1 MATWEI
7 MIGFEALSV
16 AISLGA
22 ILAFMFKKDPA
33 EEPSVTVAKPVI
45 PDVQS
50 SLTVQLNG

>member
-1 MATWEI
+1 MATWEL

-33 EEPSVTVAKPVI
+33 EAPSVTVAKPEMPEVHAG
-45 PDVQS
+45 
-50 SLTVQLNG
+50 LTMPLKS